1 MCVQQCDSFQQSSSI
16 PVNLESEQ
24 VTSATP
30 ASGPY
35 NRSVVKDIL
44 NIMYTNADI
53 LTNKIDELHER
64 INELDPDVILVTEV
78 FPKNCT
84 YDILL
89 QEFVIQGYVAY
100 WNNEFPSAARGILA
114 LVKCGLEVE
123 LHPVLNDSQFCE
135 SLWLDIFYSQSAVTL
150 IGCVYRSPNSSSEN
164 NSLLCQLI
172 RDACHSR
179 KQVVIAGDF
188 NWSDISW
195 VDCKGFMNNTSVD
208 TTNFLECLD
217 DCFLLQ
223 HVTSFTRARGS
234 HTPSLIDLILTTDD
248 CQVQDIEYLSP
259 LGRSD
264 HAVLLCSI
272 DIQTIIHNEGNDNNF
287 IWSKADYAALCSGIS
302 DVDWVETLCS
312 DDVNDNWVMFKD
324 ILYNLVNTYVPVR
337 RINVSKQ
344 PGTKA
349 SWMTSNTSRAVRAKK
364 NAWRKFRRQPCDST
378 WASYKHARNHATNMI
393 RQSKKEFEK
402 QLAENIKQDS
412 KSFWKYIRSKSKTKS
427 TVGKVCT
434 PSGAKSSSN
443 HEAAETLNN
452 YFCSVFTNE
461 DTSELPVID
470 DIQVPDKLSDIEIKL
485 EAIADKLGQLK
496 DGKACGPD
504 GLHPKLLK
512 EARAELALPLQIIF
526 SQSLDAGTVPLDW
539 KQANVIPIHKKGSTS
554 DPGNYRPVSLTSCV
568 CKIMESIIR
577 DHILKHLNE
586 NELLSD
592 VQYGFR
598 SKRSCSLQLLDCME
612 RWSQIL
618 DNGNSFD
625 VLYLDFSK
633 AFDRV
638 PHQRLLIK
646 LRHLGINDKV
656 LNWIDSFLSDR
667 KQRVIVHGEASAWKA
682 VRSGV
687 PQGSVLGPV
696 LFLMYVNDLSDGI
709 NSNIRLF
716 ADDAKC
722 WQSIGQASDT
732 LLLQESIHKL
742 ETWSNVWQ
750 LKFNHGKCHV
760 MHHGR
765 NNPQHPYQMYLHGGN
780 EQLENIGTTEEEK
793 DLGVFFG
800 PNLNFTHHVHKVA
813 AKANK
818 MIGLIKR
825 SFANL
830 SKDVFVLLYK
840 ALVRPHLEYC
850 SCVWNELTKR
860 DASKLESVQR
870 RATKLVPDVRMLSY
884 PERLKHLGIPSL
896 EYRRERA
903 DLVQVFK
910 IVHDLEDFDANSLFV
925 SCDQVTRGHKFKFYK
940 RRCRTSKRLNSFSQR
955 VVNSWNSLTSDVVE
969 APSLN
974 IFKSKLNDHW
984 KQKSNKFEPNC
995 LK

>member
-1 MCVQQCDSFQQSSSI
+1 M
-16 PVNLESEQ
+16 
-24 VTSATP
+24 
-30 ASGPY
+30 
-35 NRSVVKDIL
+35 
-44 NIMYTNADI
+44 
-53 LTNKIDELHER
+53 
-64 INELDPDVILVTEV
+64 
-78 FPKNCT
+78 
-84 YDILL
+84 
-89 QEFVIQGYVAY
+89 
-100 WNNEFPSAARGILA
+100 
-114 LVKCGLEVE
+114 
-123 LHPVLNDSQFCE
+123 
-135 SLWLDIFYSQSAVTL
+135 
-150 IGCVYRSPNSSSEN
+150 
-164 NSLLCQLI
+164 
-172 RDACHSR
+172 
-179 KQVVIAGDF
+179 
-188 NWSDISW
+188 
-195 VDCKGFMNNTSVD
+195 
-208 TTNFLECLD
+208 
-217 DCFLLQ
+217 
-223 HVTSFTRARGS
+223 
-234 HTPSLIDLILTTDD
+234 
-248 CQVQDIEYLSP
+248 
-259 LGRSD
+259 
-264 HAVLLCSI
+264 
-272 DIQTIIHNEGNDNNF
+272 
-287 IWSKADYAALCSGIS
+287 
-302 DVDWVETLCS
+302 
-312 DDVNDNWVMFKD
+312 
-324 ILYNLVNTYVPVR
+324 
-337 RINVSKQ
+337 
-344 PGTKA
+344 
-349 SWMTSNTSRAVRAKK
+349 
-364 NAWRKFRRQPCDST
+364 
-378 WASYKHARNHATNMI
+378 
-393 RQSKKEFEK
+393 
-402 QLAENIKQDS
+402 
-412 KSFWKYIRSKSKTKS
+412 
-427 TVGKVCT
+427 
-434 PSGAKSSSN
+434 
-443 HEAAETLNN
+443 NN

-470 DIQVPDKLSDIEIKL
+470 DMQVPDKLSDIEIKL
-485 EAIADKLGQLK
+485 EAITDKLGQLK

-577 DHILKHLNE
+577 DHILKHLND

-598 SKRSCSLQLLDCME
+598 SKRSCCLQLLDCME

-656 LNWIDSFLSDR
+656 LTWIESFLSDR
-667 KQRVIVHGEASAWKA
+667 RQRVIVRGEASAWKA

-732 LLLQESIHKL
+732 LLLQETIHVL

-780 EQLENIGTTEEEK
+780 EQLENIDTTDEEK
-793 DLGVFFG
+793 DLGVFFC

-825 SFANL
+825 SFVNL

-840 ALVRPHLEYC
+840 TLVRPHFR
-850 SCVWNELTKR
+850 V
-860 DASKLESVQR
+860 
-870 RATKLVPDVRMLSY
+870 
-884 PERLKHLGIPSL
+884 
-896 EYRRERA
+896 
-903 DLVQVFK
+903 
-910 IVHDLEDFDANSLFV
+910 LFM
-925 SCDQVTRGHKFKFYK
+925 CM
-940 RRCRTSKRLNSFSQR
+940 
-955 VVNSWNSLTSDVVE
+955 E
-969 APSLN
+969 
-974 IFKSKLNDHW
+974 
-984 KQKSNKFEPNC
+984 
-995 LK
+995 